1 MKKLFIVMLV
11 ALFAFAG
18 NAIADGGPDNDNG
31 YYKGAFGG
39 YKIKARS
46 IGGAVDGDLDGIH
59 DGFAGG
65 ISGAGGLAV
74 SKSKGLVLNG
84 YTGGSVSTIAG
95 GLTKTEAWAKQYN
108 FQNGIGMGVGSKSEN
123 QAVTGGK
130 FETGT
135 GTFMGIGGSKAKMF
149 GVAGQGSANI
159 SLIGDDYL
167 NADGFTGGVAAQGSV
182 GGFYGS
188 GKTGALIYGAG
199 HSQAGAYIDMQGYSY
214 TQSFKEVEEVDGTRT
229 ESMKTQVGAG
239 TDINTFGYNYNSSC
253 GIACSRS
260 NVQGGYI
267 VAGGAASHTK
277 LDGAD
282 AKAAGVYMGAGQL
295 NSNYHGSANGY
306 TYGSVTT
313 QEGMKGQIV
322 QSGAGMSVTSYQ
334 SSGLVD

>member
-1 MKKLFIVMLV
+1 MMV
-11 ALFAFAG
+11 AIFAFAG
-18 NAIADGGPDNDNG
+18 QAYATCDGECSDNG
-31 YYKGAFGG
+31 YYQGAFGG

-46 IGGAVDGDLDGIH
+46 IGGGVDGDIDGIH

-74 SKSKGLVLNG
+74 SKSKGLVING
-84 YTGGSVSTIAG
+84 YTKGSVSTIAG
-95 GLTKTEAWAKQYN
+95 GLTNTEAWAKQYE
-108 FQNGIGMGVGSKSEN
+108 FQNGVGMGVGSKSVN

-130 FETGT
+130 FETST
-135 GTFMGIGGSKAKMF
+135 GTFMGLGGSKAKMF

-167 NADGFTGGVAAQGSV
+167 EAEGFTGGVAGQGSI

-199 HSQAGAYIDMQGYSY
+199 HSQAGAFIDMKGYSY
-214 TQSFKEVEEVDGTRT
+214 SNSFKEITEVDGVKT

-239 TDINTFGYNYNSSC
+239 TDIMTYGYNYNSSC

-267 VAGGAASHTK
+267 AVGGAASHTK

-282 AKAAGVYMGAGQL
+282 AKAAGIYAGAGSL
-295 NSNYHGSANGY
+295 NSNYKGSANGY
-306 TYGSVTT
+306 TYGDVTT
-313 QEGMKGQIV
+313 VDGMNGQIV
-322 QSGAGMSVTSYQ
+322 QSGAGMSVTSFQ
-334 SSGLVD
+334 SSGQVD